1 MGMRGGLAVLGF
13 AAMTLAAAPAQA
25 DKHIFIIASNADGYG
40 VDRCLAT
47 GASCGKPVAT
57 AYCHAQDY
65 EQAVSFRKVERTEVT
80 AAVATAPNACDG
92 SACDDL
98 IAIECTR

>member
-1 MGMRGGLAVLGF
+1 MGTRGGLAVLGF
-13 AAMTLAAAPAQA
+13 AAMALAAAPAQA

-65 EQAVSFRKVERTEVT
+65 EQAVSFRKVERAEVT